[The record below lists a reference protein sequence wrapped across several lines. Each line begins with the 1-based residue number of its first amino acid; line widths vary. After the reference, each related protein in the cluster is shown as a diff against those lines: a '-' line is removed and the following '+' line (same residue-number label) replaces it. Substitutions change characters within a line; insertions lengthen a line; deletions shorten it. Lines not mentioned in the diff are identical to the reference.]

1 MVRRSVTR
9 FVAPPRQVIT
19 AADTPALLASFHPVY
34 LAWLPHRA
42 CIGAPFP
49 LPLLRQPAGGGY
61 DQREDCQDMPRPYE
75 AVYVFDSTLEDSA
88 VTEKLDRFH
97 QLLGTTGELKL
108 DHWGRRQLAYP
119 IGPRENGY
127 YVVAR
132 FDAESGGIPEYERA
146 LKLDGSVIRYLL
158 TIHEDEVGAPP
169 MSEEELALAKK
180 RGDDDDEDEE

>member
-1 MVRRSVTR
+1 MS
-9 FVAPPRQVIT
+9 
-19 AADTPALLASFHPVY
+19 
-34 LAWLPHRA
+34 
-42 CIGAPFP
+42 
-49 LPLLRQPAGGGY
+49 
-61 DQREDCQDMPRPYE
+61 RPYE
-75 AVYVFDSTLEDSA
+75 AVYVFDSTIEDSA

-97 QLLGTTGELKL
+97 QLLGTTGEMKL

>member
-1 MVRRSVTR
+1 
-9 FVAPPRQVIT
+9 
-19 AADTPALLASFHPVY
+19 
-34 LAWLPHRA
+34 
-42 CIGAPFP
+42 
-49 LPLLRQPAGGGY
+49 
-61 DQREDCQDMPRPYE
+61 MPRPYE

-88 VTEKLDRFH
+88 VNEKLDRFH

-108 DHWGRRQLAYP
+108 DHWGRRQLAYQ

-132 FDAESGGIPEYERA
+132 FEAESAGIPEYERA

-158 TIHEDEVGAPP
+158 TIHENEVGAPP

>member
-1 MVRRSVTR
+1 
-9 FVAPPRQVIT
+9 
-19 AADTPALLASFHPVY
+19 
-34 LAWLPHRA
+34 
-42 CIGAPFP
+42 
-49 LPLLRQPAGGGY
+49 
-61 DQREDCQDMPRPYE
+61 MPRPYE
-75 AVYVFDSTLEDSA
+75 AVYVFDSTIEDAA

-97 QLLGTTGELKL
+97 QLLGTTGELTL

-132 FDAESGGIPEYERA
+132 FEAESGGIPEYERA
-146 LKLDGSVIRYLL
+146 LKLDSSVIRYLL
-158 TIHEDEVGAPP
+158 TIHENEVGAPP